1 MPAHHWSC
9 GRSVRAKAT
18 RNAPARATA
27 FAVAAGSGVA
37 GPAGDWLG
45 RKSVA
50 PWSTV
55 PAALGG
61 ADPVAGVDAAVVP
74 WALGL
79 RLPLHEP
86 TATATAS
93 TTPRPTPA
101 SRRPAERAEC
111 GDTDGS
117 AGIFRSPPGG
127 RRYRRWWTARP
138 TPAAAGHS
146 TAPPARPA
154 DSCSGW

>member
-27 FAVAAGSGVA
+27 SAVAAGSGVA

-55 PAALGG
+55 PAALGC

-79 RLPLHEP
+79 RLPPHEH
-86 TATATAS
+86 TDAAS
-93 TTPRPTPA
+93 TTPA
-101 SRRPAERAEC
+101 NRRPGWRPWR
-111 GDTDGS
+111 GDADMGVFSRISGTRQVATD
-117 AGIFRSPPGG
+117 AGGG
-127 RRYRRWWTARP
+127 RQPGQRRR
-138 TPAAAGHS
+138 
-146 TAPPARPA
+146 
-154 DSCSGW
+154 